1 MLRTLT
7 LTTLLAAPAVAADY
21 SHLCR
26 EDGNYQA
33 TAEGA
38 AAADGNPAVDCDTVM
53 EYFSTTTDTNDDGT
67 SKAVFQGLDFSS
79 PVNCAG
85 KSFEVFTMANH
96 FASKCCGTG
105 NAESK
110 ESTCWRDY
118 SYVCKGGPSEYSPD
132 AKPDMQ
138 SDYTCDY
145 GMAYHT
151 ASGSDAKLTG
161 ADFSQAFDCDGKSKD
176 FKDVV
181 DFFGDKCCGD
191 HKSVCGGTGTGKTGY
206 EWAWTTAD
214 TKDICA
220 GIITN
225 CNDKATCTAVGVG
238 PCEGTAKEPKAF
250 LASYF
255 VGLAMVKEATY
266 LANEKD
272 EDHAKV
278 IDPTGPGYRDYK
290 RDVPAG
296 DSSASRIFFF
306 FSHLSFFFFFFLVPP
321 HPSPRFCTLF
331 FFPTHFLTH
340 TPFHHSSYLFFRL
353 CVHHVGQH
361 LW

>member
-33 TAEGA
+33 TAEA
-38 AAADGNPAVDCDTVM
+38 VAAADGNPAVDCDTVM
-53 EYFSTTTDTNDDGT
+53 EYFSTTTDKNDDGT

-85 KSFEVFTMANH
+85 KSFEVTTMANH

-118 SYVCKGGPSEYSPD
+118 SYVCKGGPSEYAGDNVISGDKDKGEP
-132 AKPDMQ
+132 
-138 SDYTCDY
+138 DYTCDI

-151 ASGSDAKLTG
+151 ASGSDAKFTG
-161 ADFSQAFDCDGKSKD
+161 ADFSQAFDCDGKSEQ

-181 DFFGDKCCGD
+181 DFYGDKCCGD
-191 HKSVCGGTGTGKTGY
+191 HKSACGGTGTGKTGY
-206 EWAWTTAD
+206 EWGWTTAD

-290 RDVPAG
+290 ADIPAG
-296 DSSASRIFFF
+296 D
-306 FSHLSFFFFFFLVPP
+306 
-321 HPSPRFCTLF
+321 
-331 FFPTHFLTH
+331 
-340 TPFHHSSYLFFRL
+340 
-353 CVHHVGQH
+353 
-361 LW
+361 